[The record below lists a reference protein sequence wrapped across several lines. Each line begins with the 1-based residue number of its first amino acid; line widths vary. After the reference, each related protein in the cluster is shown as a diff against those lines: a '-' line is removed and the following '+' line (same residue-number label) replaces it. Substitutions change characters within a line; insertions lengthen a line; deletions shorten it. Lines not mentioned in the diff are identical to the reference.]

1 MKVICLFFILI
12 NISGCGI
19 QSIPKAANNVESHWA
34 KVQNQYQRR
43 MDLIPNI
50 LNSVKGYM
58 KHESSTLKAVVEAR
72 AKATSSNVTFNNLNE
87 GSLKKFSQAQGSLD
101 SALSKLMVVVEK
113 YPNLKADG
121 QFNKLIHELEGTE
134 NRIAVARKRYIESIE
149 NFNNLITVP
158 PTSFTNSF
166 FYHHTKKPQFEVDN
180 LEEAK
185 KAPKVE
191 F

>member
-1 MKVICLFFILI
+1 MKNIFLLLNLF
-12 NISGCGI
+12 SMASCGI
-19 QSIPKAANNVESHWA
+19 QSIPQAANNVESHWA

-43 MDLIPNI
+43 MDLIPNL

-58 KHESSTLKAVVEAR
+58 KHESSTLTAVVEAR
-72 AKATSSNVTFNNLNE
+72 AKATSTNVNFNDLNE
-87 GSLKKFSQAQGSLD
+87 STLKKFSQAQGSLD

-113 YPNLKADG
+113 YPDLKADG
-121 QFNKLIHELEGTE
+121 QFQKFMNELEGTE
-134 NRIAVARKRYIESIE
+134 NRITVARKRYIESIE